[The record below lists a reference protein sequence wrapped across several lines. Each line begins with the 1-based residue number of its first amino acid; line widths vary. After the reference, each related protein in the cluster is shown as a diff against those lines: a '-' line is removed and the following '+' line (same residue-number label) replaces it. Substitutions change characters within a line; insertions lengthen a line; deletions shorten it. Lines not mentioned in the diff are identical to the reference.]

1 MAKLKQLTSKTA
13 AWHVVL
19 GLPSGGRCDN
29 MITGMYEEKSGGID
43 NKLRLFKLYIIY
55 ALGS

>member
-1 MAKLKQLTSKTA
+1 
-13 AWHVVL
+13 
-19 GLPSGGRCDN
+19 

-55 ALGS
+55 DLGS